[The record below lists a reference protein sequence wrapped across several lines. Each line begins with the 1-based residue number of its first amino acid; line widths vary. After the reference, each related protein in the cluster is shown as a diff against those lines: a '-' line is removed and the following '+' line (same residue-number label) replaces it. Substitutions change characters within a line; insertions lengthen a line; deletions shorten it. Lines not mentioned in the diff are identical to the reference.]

1 MNIVPSN
8 ILWETLFRERVQ
20 HLSLEDEQRMIDV
33 ENMSQAAW
41 LKGQDRAPRHDAVS
55 SVPAAKTAV
64 EIVLATLHD
73 DLMKKEYGR

>member
-1 MNIVPSN
+1 MVVPWKN
-8 ILWETLFRERVQ
+8 AWEAVFRERVQ

-41 LKGQDRAPRHDAVS
+41 LRERDLASRHDDVS

-64 EIVLATLHD
+64 EIILATLHD